1 MGGGGGGASRQGM
14 VRGWQTLGVPVG
26 HILAVHVLSP
36 GWAGVYCVCV
46 PPPSWVVENQT
57 GADKG
62 LPPGRGGHAWPLM
75 CLRRN
80 RGP

>member
-1 MGGGGGGASRQGM
+1 MAGGGGGASQQGM

-46 PPPSWVVENQT
+46 PPPAGWWKIKQ
-57 GADKG
+57 G
-62 LPPGRGGHAWPLM
+62 LIRAFLRGGGGM
-75 CLRRN
+75 